1 MHRKTAILLLVFI
14 IAAAASACSVPV
26 FRYALEKWEPS
37 NYRLFIVFA
46 GKPSVS
52 DNELLVL
59 LKDRIAG
66 RKTARANIMFET
78 VDLSGELDEETRAS
92 LTEAKG
98 RKPPYILVLFPS
110 VEYEGSA
117 LKTEEKA
124 AFICFFE
131 RQSLEMIFS
140 SPVRDELAKDL
151 SGEVSVDWLFLESG
165 DASADK
171 EAFETLSSA
180 IKKAEKSIVLP
191 EPSEADYAEVR
202 KAPSKVNFKIIRVKK
217 NDPREVFLVSSLL
230 GFSGIKL
237 ETGPAVFAVYGKGRA
252 FMCLQGELLNT
263 RNIISAAG
271 YLCGPCSCQIKEQ
284 NPGIDL
290 LLSADWESMINRTVT
305 AEAETLPLAG
315 IFPSETA
322 PGKTTIMPEAVSRAG
337 AKKEK
342 PRQGILNSAI
352 KTAVGVILALSVV
365 FAGLARGRK
374 VKKPRGRTKR
384 KKT

>member
-1 MHRKTAILLLVFI
+1 MHRKTAILLFVFI
-14 IAAAASACSVPV
+14 VAAAASACSVPV

-37 NYRLFIVFA
+37 NYRLFIVLS
-46 GKPSVS
+46 GKPSAV
-52 DNELLVL
+52 DNELLAL
-59 LKDRIAG
+59 LKDRVAG

-78 VDLSGELDEETRAS
+78 VDLSGELDEETRA
-92 LTEAKG
+92 LLEEAKG

-110 VEYEGSA
+110 AEYEASA
-117 LKTEEKA
+117 LKTEEKS
-124 AFICFFE
+124 AFICHFE
-131 RQSLEMIFS
+131 RQSLERIFS

-151 SGEVSVDWLFLESG
+151 SGEVSVDWLLIESG
-165 DASADK
+165 NASADK
-171 EAFETLSSA
+171 EAFETLSLA

-202 KAPSKVNFKIIRVKK
+202 KAPSKVNFKIIQIRK

-237 ETGPAVFAVYGKGRA
+237 ENGPAVFAVYGKGRA

-271 YLCGPCSCQIKEQ
+271 YLCGPCSCQVKEQ

-315 IFPSETA
+315 IFPSENAPEKTA
-322 PGKTTIMPEAVSRAG
+322 KVPELVLRTEV
-337 AKKEK
+337 KKET
-342 PRQGILNSAI
+342 PRQGILVFAI
-352 KTAVGVILALSVV
+352 IAALGVILAAAALLSV
-365 FAGLARGRK
+365 LARGRK
-374 VKKPRGRTKR
+374 GRKSLSRSRR
-384 KKT
+384 KKK